1 MSARALSDALDTVA
15 RPLRGLSGLARLL
28 PALAGGIGCAALAA
42 WLVRGGVLGGPVTV
56 LLLWALVVTLLLVGV
71 LAARRAIRS
80 LGPWRVAE
88 ALETQGAWRRGALTT
103 VLDGAAPGTSESLHE
118 AAGTERASE
127 VRGRAAEA
135 LAPAVAV
142 QAQRA
147 RIAAGMLF
155 VAGIALALA
164 QPLRG
169 APVRLWQPV
178 TAWRA
183 LTAPVR
189 LSARDSSV
197 ARGTG
202 ATLSLEA
209 VGQRRAVL
217 STRSPGEAWRREEI
231 ALDADGRA
239 TITTPPLTA
248 DLTARLAAGGR
259 ESSDVIVRVRLPA
272 FLGALTLTAAYP
284 RYLGL
289 PDEVLPLT
297 GDTLVVPAGTVLRLQ
312 GRATT
317 PISTARLESASS
329 GVALTVAGESFRGEV
344 TPQAD
349 ATFAL
354 RVVPTGGG
362 ALEGDAPS
370 FSVRVVTDSAPEI
383 DLPVPGADTVA
394 AVSLRLPLVIA
405 LRDDHGLRDAGL
417 EVRRGAA
424 GAVTRL
430 PIPLPPGTTDR
441 ALLTSA
447 LDLGA
452 LGLRAGDTLFYSA
465 VASDNA
471 PAARRGRSREYLVR
485 IPTDAEQRTARSRE
499 TGATATALDSLVIK
513 ARQAQRQTEDLARER
528 PRAPNQGGT
537 GESDPLALE
546 TARKAEAAAQ
556 AQERVMQDAAQMQQ
570 QVEALRQAAEREGLA
585 DSALAAQL
593 GEIRDLLD
601 QAMSPEMRAQL
612 AELRKALNEL
622 DATKTREALQSLSTQ
637 QERSKSAIE
646 QARELFKRA
655 ALETSLATMAEEAK
669 QLAAAQREV
678 TAQLGARDS
687 NAAAGAEKALAKR
700 ADSLAAALDRAA
712 EKVPAKETAKGLQDA
727 AEQAREAASQMR
739 QASRSASEGKRSAA
753 QQQAKQAEEKLEDLD
768 EQIREERQKMQ
779 AEMREETVRALDRAL
794 AETARLAERQ
804 VAVADAF
811 RRGMPVATVRAEQ
824 ALLAEGVGKLVDQAV
839 AAGATNALVSPQIAA
854 AFAAARQAM
863 RGAIDAISTATPNYR
878 GAAELSGEGVDA
890 LTVAAFSLLRSR
902 DKVSGSESG
911 SGMEEMMEE
920 MQQMAGKQGQLAQ
933 EAQGMMQQ
941 GQGGVQEMMM
951 QLAMQQRAL
960 AQQLERMRSQGQMP
974 GAGALAQ
981 EAKELAR
988 TLEAGR
994 LDRETVQRQDRLF
1007 RKMLDAGRTLQG
1019 EEKDEMKERQSTAA
1033 TAGVLRRPDALDPRL
1048 RSGADDIRL
1057 PGWEALQRLSPDE
1070 RRRVLEYFR
1079 VLSGGAP

>member
-1 MSARALSDALDTVA
+1 MSAQHLREALDVAA

-28 PALAGGIGCAALAA
+28 PAVAGGVGCAAVAA
-42 WLVRGGVLGGPVTV
+42 WLVRGGVLDGPVTV
-56 LLLWALVVTLLLVGV
+56 LLLWAVVAVV
-71 LAARRAIRS
+71 LAAGLVAARHAIRA
-80 LGPWRVAE
+80 LGPWHVAE
-88 ALETQGAWRRGALTT
+88 ELEARGAWRRGALTT
-103 VLDGAAPGTSESLHE
+103 VLDGAAPGTSAMLHG
-118 AAGTERASE
+118 AADAA
-127 VRGRAAEA
+127 RAAEVQSRAADA
-135 LAPAVAV
+135 LGPVLAV
-142 QAQRA
+142 QSRRA
-147 RIAAGMLF
+147 RLAAGLVLVGG
-155 VAGIALALA
+155 VALVLA

-169 APVRLWQPV
+169 APLRLWQPI

-189 LSARDSSV
+189 LVARDSSV
-197 ARGTG
+197 ARGDA

-217 STRSPGEAWRREEI
+217 STRSPGEAWRRVEI

-239 TITTPPLTA
+239 TVTTPPLA
-248 DLTARLAAGGR
+248 AELTARLEAGGR
-259 ESSDVIVRVRLPA
+259 SSEDVVVRVRLPA

-289 PDEVLPLT
+289 PEESLALT

-317 PISTARLESASS
+317 PVATARLASAVG
-329 GVALTVAGESFRGEV
+329 GVALTVAGEAFRGEV
-344 TPQAD
+344 TPLSD
-349 ATFAL
+349 ATYAL
-354 RVVPTGGG
+354 QVTPVGGG
-362 ALEGDAPS
+362 ALEGEPPTFA
-370 FSVRVVTDSAPEI
+370 VRVVPDSAPEVE
-383 DLPVPGADTVA
+383 LPVPGADTVA
-394 AVSLRLPLVIA
+394 PVSLRLPLVIA
-405 LRDDHGLRDAGL
+405 LRDDHGLREASL
-417 EVRRGAA
+417 EARRGAA
-424 GAVTRL
+424 GTVTRL
-430 PIPLPPGTTDR
+430 PIALPPGTIDR
-441 ALLTSA
+441 ALLTSS
-447 LDLGA
+447 LDLAA
-452 LGLRAGDTLFYSA
+452 LGLRAGDTLIYAA

-471 PAARRGRSREYLVR
+471 PAARRGRSREFRVR
-485 IPTDAEQRTARSRE
+485 IPTEAEQRQARTRE
-499 TGATATALDSLVIK
+499 TGATATGLDSLVTQ

-528 PRAPNQGGT
+528 PRAPNAGGS
-537 GESDPLALE
+537 GETDPLALE

-612 AELRKALNEL
+612 AELREALNQL
-622 DATKTREALQSLSTQ
+622 DATKTREALQSLSAQ

-669 QLAAAQREV
+669 QLATAQRDLTE
-678 TAQLGARDS
+678 QLGGRDS
-687 NAAAGAEKALAKR
+687 TAAARAEQALAKR
-700 ADSLAAALDRAA
+700 ADSLASALDRAA
-712 EKVPAKETAKGLQDA
+712 EKVPAKETAKGLQA
-727 AEQAREAASQMR
+727 AADQAREAGAQMQ
-739 QASRSASEGKRSAA
+739 QASRAAAEGKRSAA
-753 QQQAKQAEEKLEDLD
+753 QQQAKQAEGKLEELD
-768 EQIREERQKMQ
+768 DQIREEREKMQ
-779 AEMREETVRALDRAL
+779 VEMREETVRALDRAL
-794 AETARLAERQ
+794 AETARLATRQ
-804 VAVADAF
+804 VAVAEAF

-890 LTVAAFSLLRSR
+890 LNVAAFSLLRSR

-911 SGMEEMMEE
+911 SGMEEMMEQ

-1019 EEKDEMKERQSTAA
+1019 EEKDDMKERQSTAA
-1033 TAGVLRRPDALDPRL
+1033 AAGALRRPDALDPRL

-1079 VLSGGAP
+1079 LLSGGAP

>member
-1 MSARALSDALDTVA
+1 MSARDLNEALDAVA

-28 PALAGGIGCAALAA
+28 PAVAGGIGCAAAAA

-56 LLLWALVVTLLLVGV
+56 LSLWALVTLLLVAGLV
-71 LAARRAIRS
+71 AARHAIRS
-80 LGPWRVAE
+80 LGPWHVAE
-88 ALETQGAWRRGALTT
+88 ELEARGAWRRGALTT
-103 VLDGAAPGTSESLHE
+103 VLDGAAPGTSETLHR
-118 AAGTERASE
+118 AAGAERADE

-135 LAPAVAV
+135 LAPAMAM
-142 QAQRA
+142 QARRA
-147 RIAAGMLF
+147 RLAAGMLL
-155 VAGIALALA
+155 VGGVALAMA

-169 APVRLWQPV
+169 APVRLWQPI

-189 LSARDSSV
+189 LTARDSSV
-197 ARGTG
+197 VRGVG

-209 VGQRRAVL
+209 VGQTRAVL
-217 STRSPGEAWRREEI
+217 STRSPGEAWHREEV
-231 ALDADGRA
+231 ALDAEGRA
-239 TITTPPLTA
+239 TITTPPLAA
-248 DLTARLAAGGR
+248 DLTARLEAGGR
-259 ESSDVIVRVRLPA
+259 TSSDVVVRVRLPA
-272 FLGALTLTAAYP
+272 FLGALTVTAAYP

-289 PDEVLPLT
+289 PDEALPLT
-297 GDTLVVPAGTVLRLQ
+297 GDTLVVPAGTLLRLQ

-317 PISTARLESASS
+317 PIASARLESAI
-329 GVALTVAGESFRGEV
+329 GVVALTIAGEAFRGEL
-344 TPQAD
+344 TPQTN

-354 RVVPTGGG
+354 RVTPSGGG
-362 ALEGDAPS
+362 TLEGEAPT
-370 FSVRVVTDSAPEI
+370 FSVRVVPDSAPEI

-394 AVSLRLPLVIA
+394 PVSLRLPLVIA

-417 EVRRGAA
+417 EARRGAA
-424 GAVTRL
+424 GTVTRL

-441 ALLTSA
+441 ALLTSS
-447 LDLGA
+447 LDLAA
-452 LGLRAGDTLFYSA
+452 LGLRAGDTLFYAA

-471 PAARRGRSREYLVR
+471 PASRRGRSREYLVR
-485 IPTDAEQRTARSRE
+485 IPTDAEQRTARTRE
-499 TGATATALDSLVIK
+499 TGATANALDSLVTQ

-528 PRAPNQGGT
+528 PRSPNQGGS
-537 GESDPLALE
+537 GETDPLALE

-556 AQERVMQDAAQMQQ
+556 AQEQVMQDAAKMQQ

-601 QAMSPEMRAQL
+601 QAMSPEMREQL
-612 AELRKALNEL
+612 AELRQALNQL

-669 QLAAAQREV
+669 QLATAQQEV

-687 NAAAGAEKALAKR
+687 TSSAKAEQALAKR

-712 EKVPAKETAKGLQDA
+712 EKVPAKETAKGLQEA
-727 AEQAREAASQMR
+727 AEQARQAGAQMQ

-753 QQQAKQAEEKLEDLD
+753 QQQAKQAEGKLEDLD
-768 EQIREERQKMQ
+768 EQIREEREKMQ

-804 VAVADAF
+804 AAVAEAF

-824 ALLAEGVGKLVDQAV
+824 ALLAEGAGKLVDQAV

-911 SGMEEMMEE
+911 SGMEEMMEQ
-920 MQQMAGKQGQLAQ
+920 MQQMAGEQGQLAQ

-1033 TAGVLRRPDALDPRL
+1033 AAGVLRRPDALDPRL